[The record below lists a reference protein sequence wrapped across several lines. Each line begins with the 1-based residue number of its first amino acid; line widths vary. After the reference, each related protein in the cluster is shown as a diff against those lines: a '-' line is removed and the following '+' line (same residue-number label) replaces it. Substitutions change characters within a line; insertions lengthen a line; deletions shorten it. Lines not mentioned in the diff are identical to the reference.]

1 MKKVKEFDFSKARR
15 VTPQETLAFKKAIE
29 NTLHV
34 KRPVRGR
41 PPKGLTKYKDIHIR
55 INPVALAWAH
65 TQAKQRGIG
74 YQTLINEILMQRA
87 AGPHAHHPT
96 HK

>member
-15 VTPQETLAFKKAIE
+15 VTPQETLVFKKAIE
-29 NTLHV
+29 NTFHI

-41 PPKGLTKYKDIHIR
+41 PPKGLAKYRDVHIR
-55 INPVALAWAH
+55 LHPIALEWAH
-65 TQAKQRGIG
+65 TQAKYRGIG
-74 YQTLINEILMQRA
+74 YQTFINEILLRSA
-87 AGPHAHHPT
+87 HASVS